1 MANKKIEFVD
11 EETGVRTVYTYRENI
26 QRGLK
31 SVEVFYPK
39 SYSDE
44 LDRKVEIEEKLPKT
58 KRMYMNPATGRE
70 VSYYRAKALRLV
82 D

>member
-31 SVEVFYPK
+31 SVEIFYPK
-39 SYSDE
+39 AYSDE
-44 LDRKVEIEEKLPKT
+44 LDRKVEMEEKLPKT
-58 KRMYMNPATGRE
+58 KRMYRNPATGRE